1 MASNNIHFELPPI
14 MEDGRN
20 YATFVPACQLND
32 QIQSNAG
39 IASNFAYR
47 QYLIKNAVE
56 LMKTNQVVACDNTGP
71 CLGRFNFDPLTAE
84 KKHIY
89 NGFGDRARPYGY
101 ETSDLKQ
108 LYLSREEL
116 AAKKD
121 APFLKQ

>member
-1 MASNNIHFELPPI
+1 MANNIHFEFPPI

-20 YATFVPACQLND
+20 YATFVPACQLNN

-39 IASNFAYR
+39 IESNFAYR
-47 QYLIKNAVE
+47 RYLINNAVE

-71 CLGRFNFDPLTAE
+71 CLGKFNFDPTTAE
-84 KKHIY
+84 KKYIY
-89 NGFGDRARPYGY
+89 KGFGDRTRPYGY
-101 ETSDLKQ
+101 ETSDLKR

-116 AAKKD
+116 AAKKN